1 MKGIRD
7 DASGSP
13 VVGRTYLELHRGT
26 LTSIAG
32 IKKGNRTAEI
42 ALREAEFLSVL
53 SRLHG
58 GGYPSERLLDAW
70 KLLLL
75 NQFHDILPGSSIAQV
90 NDEAIE
96 DFARVRAMANDAVD
110 SALRGLAGPEGQDA
124 LVVANS
130 LSWPRTGEIALR
142 GVPEGLAPLLD
153 GAVHQTVEDVSGDS
167 LLSSAT

>member
-1 MKGIRD
+1 M
-7 DASGSP
+7 
-13 VVGRTYLELHRGT
+13 
-26 LTSIAG
+26 TSIAG

-58 GGYPSERLLDAW
+58 GEYPSERLLDAW

-110 SALRGLAGPEGQDA
+110 SALRGLAGPEGQA
-124 LVVANS
+124 RA
-130 LSWPRTGEIALR
+130 RCGEQPAGR
-142 GVPEGLAPLLD
+142 VQARSPSACARGLAPLLD

-167 LLSSAT
+167 RSSAT